1 MMKNNY
7 LKNICNIIKYNFKT
21 LIRFEF
27 LFKLALALILMPLAI
42 LGFNL
47 TMKLTGYSYLTLEN
61 ITGFLLNP
69 ITIFLLLIII
79 IFLTIITMFDI
90 STLIIIFDTSYH
102 NKKVTTLDAIKISL
116 NKCKN
121 IFKLKNIS
129 VAFLVLFII
138 PFLNI
143 GISSNLISSIKIPEF
158 IMDYINSN
166 KTLLLLY
173 IAVYIFLLSLLS
185 KWIYS
190 LHYMIIENNN
200 FKEARNNSKFLIK
213 GNIFKDGLKI
223 LLAQLILAVLYILF
237 LLIGIALILL
247 INKLLAKLEI
257 LQSVIITI
265 IWLFTFI
272 ALFIFS
278 IISNGISYAIIST
291 LFYKHK
297 EEKREE
303 IIPIKYERIVK
314 NKKHS
319 KIIET
324 ALIIIAVITIGFGSL
339 FTYQVVTGKANLKIE
354 FIRNME
360 ITAHRGA
367 STKYPENTM
376 AAFRGAKELGADW
389 IELDVQQTKDKQI
402 VVCHDTNLKRVTGV
416 NKEIID
422 LTYEEISKLDAG
434 SNFDK
439 RFKDERIPLLSEV
452 LKYAN
457 NNNIRLNIELK
468 PVGKEVDFEKQIVD
482 LIKEY
487 NMEDRCVVTSQVYDV
502 LENTK
507 KYDKNIKTVYV
518 MSIAIGNITDLEYA
532 DAFSIEATN
541 VTESQVNRVHNAGKE
556 LYAWTINTEE
566 SINHM
571 IDMNVDNIITD
582 NIELGKELVEKS
594 KSGNVIVLI
603 FKMLNE

>member
-143 GISSNLISSIKIPEF
+143 GISSNVVSSIKIPEF

-278 IISNGISYAIIST
+278 IISNGISYAIISA

-297 EEKREE
+297 EEKKEE
-303 IIPIKYERIVK
+303 IISIKYERMVK

-319 KIIET
+319 KIIKT

-452 LKYAN
+452 LKYAK

>member
-1 MMKNNY
+1 MMKKNY

-143 GISSNLISSIKIPEF
+143 GISSNVISSIKIPEF

-278 IISNGISYAIIST
+278 IISNGISYAIISA

-297 EEKREE
+297 EEKKEE
-303 IIPIKYERIVK
+303 IISIKYERMVK

-319 KIIET
+319 KIIKT

-422 LTYEEISKLDAG
+422 LTYEEISKFDAG

>member
-1 MMKNNY
+1 
-7 LKNICNIIKYNFKT
+7 
-21 LIRFEF
+21 
-27 LFKLALALILMPLAI
+27 
-42 LGFNL
+42 
-47 TMKLTGYSYLTLEN
+47 
-61 ITGFLLNP
+61 
-69 ITIFLLLIII
+69 
-79 IFLTIITMFDI
+79 
-90 STLIIIFDTSYH
+90 
-102 NKKVTTLDAIKISL
+102 
-116 NKCKN
+116 
-121 IFKLKNIS
+121 
-129 VAFLVLFII
+129 
-138 PFLNI
+138 
-143 GISSNLISSIKIPEF
+143 
-158 IMDYINSN
+158 MDYINSN

-257 LQSVIITI
+257 LQSIIITI

-482 LIKEY
+482 LIKE
-487 NMEDRCVVTSQVYDV
+487 
-502 LENTK
+502 
-507 KYDKNIKTVYV
+507 
-518 MSIAIGNITDLEYA
+518 
-532 DAFSIEATN
+532 
-541 VTESQVNRVHNAGKE
+541 
-556 LYAWTINTEE
+556 
-566 SINHM
+566 
-571 IDMNVDNIITD
+571 
-582 NIELGKELVEKS
+582 
-594 KSGNVIVLI
+594 
-603 FKMLNE
+603 